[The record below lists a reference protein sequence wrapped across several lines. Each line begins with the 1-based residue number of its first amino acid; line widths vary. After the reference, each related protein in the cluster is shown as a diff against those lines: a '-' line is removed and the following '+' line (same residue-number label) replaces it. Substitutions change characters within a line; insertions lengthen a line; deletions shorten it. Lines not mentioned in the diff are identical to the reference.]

1 MRTFILIAS
10 LAATLVFGMLSA
22 QAGCTTTCQ
31 NRNGQQECFT
41 NCNSWNHA

>member
-1 MRTFILIAS
+1 MRILILIGS
-10 LAATLVFGMLSA
+10 LIALAFGYSQMA

-31 NRNGQQECFT
+31 HSNGQQQCFT